1 MASPKKSRSMTTT
14 YLHEVTRH
22 ESLANVDVIVSAAE
36 VRAGASQVEPI
47 HDT

>member
-1 MASPKKSRSMTTT
+1 MTT

-22 ESLANVDVIVSAAE
+22 ESLADVDVVVSATE
-36 VRAGASQVEPI
+36 VSAGASQVEPI